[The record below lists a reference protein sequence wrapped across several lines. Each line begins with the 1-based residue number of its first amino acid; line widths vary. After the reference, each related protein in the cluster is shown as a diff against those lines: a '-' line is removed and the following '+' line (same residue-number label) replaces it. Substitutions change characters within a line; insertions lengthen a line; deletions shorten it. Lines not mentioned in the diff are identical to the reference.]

1 MQFYILTSGNLKALK
16 RHFDSEYSGFKKK
29 DAVVII
35 NSLNEDYIKE
45 AVSYCTK
52 KKIEHHVT
60 ESNGTPAKGKNSLLE
75 AFLASDNDYCVMI
88 DGDDFLTPHGVW
100 MYKHLAGLETPP
112 DAVCLINQ
120 RSIKKINHKPYSVK
134 PFTVDY
140 ENLLTL
146 NYLHVFNE
154 LRGLSIP
161 KATYYSTLYNNY
173 YTEQRK
179 YSEGDE
185 IHCRVTWVSRKAA
198 SFKFNEE
205 LIIGE
210 DTLHMLRLKHEAL
223 EGRLNFHT
231 NDEQPAT
238 YIYDERTPGTVEKT
252 SKFGIDYEW
261 MNDYLVALEEM
272 EKKNYLH
279 ENTRLPELKIDYP
292 KDYVY
297 DDYDLTSE
305 YTHKVDNEYITFPKN
320 ATDTAVK
327 KCHKFLESL
336 ENQQAAQRRNTL
348 MRKKTQSKEMKALRA
363 LKKLKNYRAMAYA
376 GSEVYTGSSGQ
387 NYGNGGG
394 GGGVVNE
401 VLTTAQPIP
410 AQTYNTS
417 ASAFTNSSAS
427 YGGSTSGSSGTS
439 YGGGSGSS
447 VTTGKVEDTAEGIEE
462 EEVEV
467 KETEITEADLVKSES
482 GLYLVRDTYVN
493 EEGNTVAAEYSIH
506 PEHGK
511 TQAQLDATDRA
522 QEYKNNLAAAEA
534 ADYAEQRR
542 LTDAENKISPEDNAD
557 VQEVVNTMANTGD
570 NAVHPRDQD
579 GPVDST
585 GGGTVTD
592 GSTGAVN
599 TNTAGAPTDIE
610 QTNPTYVAPEM
621 EAASILKAVPE
632 IDQRADAY
640 AAANPEWDETQS
652 AEAKAWFKKA
662 QENIK
667 LGISGPEMPAW
678 LVPDFRKGY
687 SEALA
692 LEIDESK
699 TVAPEGTTTDV
710 RNIEKLDDA
719 GTTSAG
725 TVDAPA
731 SVGYSSQKA
740 PTKVKAPT
748 GMEGQTYTAARA
760 GYATDVTAA
769 QATVSADAEA
779 NLDDAKLTEKAKAAK
794 RDPAEEQKALAD
806 DKIVFSPSEKAYVDT
821 VTGKRATLEQTEAAE
836 KKERALITDATM
848 SERDAAK
855 IKDIAGF
862 DAAQR
867 RTVKGTAAKSSAA
880 EMLTAVAEMPPEIAA
895 AIVEDPATVEI
906 ALDKEPVEVR
916 AAIAALPTEALV
928 SSQIESLLG
937 GMEDGNVPLWAKP
950 AVSQVEQM
958 LAKRG
963 MTASTIG
970 RDALFNAIIQSAMP
984 IAQSNA
990 QALQSR
996 AAQNLSNQQQ
1006 ANMST
1011 ATLDMQRRLAN
1022 LSNEQTSYSQTA
1034 QMAQQMSTLQSQFRQ
1049 DAVMTTAQQ
1058 QQQTRT
1064 QDLANRQ
1071 ETAKVNAMNDQA
1083 MRAQN
1088 LGNEQQVE
1096 LAEMQYMNATESEN
1110 MSAVQQKRMAE
1121 FQVAADF
1128 MSKNAGFVQ
1137 QMNLANLSAEQQTKL
1152 ANLTSQNQAAS
1163 ETLSNEQATELANLN
1178 TKMQTNLLQGKIA
1191 AEMNQAQLTADQ
1203 QRAVQNASMVAGVDM
1218 SKFSAAQQVEL
1229 TNSKFMQTMVATKF
1243 TADQQAAMQN
1253 ATAMA
1258 TLDMANL
1265 DKNAKLAAQNAQAF
1279 LQMDMTN
1286 LSNEQQANVMKA
1298 QNQQQ
1303 VLLSDTA
1310 AKNASLQF
1318 GAANEQQ
1325 TQQFMASLGVQV
1337 EQYNS
1342 SSNAAREQF
1351 NATAKDRA
1359 AAIDAG
1365 NELQAASLQAQL
1377 DTDVAKF
1384 NEQQDFNRDQ
1394 WNAANAQA
1402 VEQSNVQWRRQ
1413 ANLSD
1418 TAAQNSA
1425 NQQNAQISYNLTSQE
1440 QTQLWQQ
1447 LRDEAAYIRQNFEN
1461 EQQRK
1466 AQLLATAIGNEKVG
1480 SRKATEATEWLKA
1493 VSDVL

>member
-146 NYLHVFNE
+146 DYLHMFNE

-161 KATYYSTLYNNY
+161 KATYYNTLYNNY

-185 IHCRVTWVSRKAA
+185 IHCRVTWVSKKAA

-223 EGRLNFHT
+223 EGRLNFYT

-238 YIYDERTPGTVEKT
+238 YIYDERTPGTVQKT

-279 ENTRLPELKIDYP
+279 ENTRLPKLKIDYP

-305 YTHKVDNEYITFPKN
+305 YAHKVNNEYITFPKN

-327 KCHKFLESL
+327 KCHKFLKSL

-363 LKKLKNYRAMAYA
+363 LKKLKNYRAMAYGGA
-376 GSEVYTGSSGQ
+376 TINEVVTYGSSS
-387 NYGNGGG
+387 GGG
-394 GGGVVNE
+394 GGGNSN
-401 VLTTAQPIP
+401 
-410 AQTYNTS
+410 YNTS
-417 ASAFTNSSAS
+417 YNNSAAS
-427 YGGSTSGSSGTS
+427 YGGSSGTN
-439 YGGGSGSS
+439 YGGGTGGGGSS
-447 VTTGKVEDTAEGIEE
+447 TSAPPVEKQEE
-462 EEVEV
+462 EEVID
-467 KETEITEADLVKSES
+467 EIIVEAEPIPEPEKTLISEGFIDENGNYNAPVYSLSTS
-482 GLYLVRDTYVN
+482 G
-493 EEGNTVAAEYSIH
+493 A
-506 PEHGK
+506 K
-511 TQAQLDATDRA
+511 TQEELDAEAEEFAKDNPEMTEEELEERKRKR
-522 QEYKNNLAAAEA
+522 EEAEA
-534 ADYAEQRR
+534 
-542 LTDAENKISPEDNAD
+542 NKISPEDNAN
-557 VQEVVNTMANTGD
+557 VQEAVNTMSSVANGYPGTSEY
-570 NAVHPRDQD
+570 P
-579 GPVDST
+579 S
-585 GGGTVTD
+585 GGTATE
-592 GSTGAVN
+592 GSTGDVN
-599 TNTAGAPTDIE
+599 TNAGGAPTDIE

-621 EAASILKAVPE
+621 EAAKIGTA
-632 IDQRADAY
+632 AGY
-640 AAANPEWDETQS
+640 AP
-652 AEAKAWFKKA
+652 
-662 QENIK
+662 NI
-667 LGISGPEMPAW
+667 
-678 LVPDFRKGY
+678 
-687 SEALA
+687 
-692 LEIDESK
+692 
-699 TVAPEGTTTDV
+699 TDV

-719 GTTSAG
+719 GTTYAG

-731 SVGYSSQKA
+731 GVGYSSQKA
-740 PTKVKAPT
+740 PTKVEAPS
-748 GMEGQTYTAARA
+748 GMEGETYTAEQA
-760 GYATDVTAA
+760 GYGTDVTNAVGTVSEEA
-769 QATVSADAEA
+769 QAE
-779 NLDDAKLTEKAKAAK
+779 LDDATLTAKAEAAERNK
-794 RDPAEEQKALAD
+794 AEEKLAEAS
-806 DKIVFSPSEKAYVDT
+806 DKIVFDPSKGAYVNE
-821 VTGKRATLEQTEAAE
+821 VTGKTATVEQTEAAE
-836 KKERALITDATM
+836 KKDRALITDATM
-848 SERDAAK
+848 SEGDAAK

-880 EMLTAVAEMPPEIAA
+880 DMLTAVAEMPPEIAA

-963 MTASTIG
+963 MTTSTIG

-996 AAQNLSNQQQ
+996 AAQNLSNEQQ

-1022 LSNEQTSYSQTA
+1022 LANEQTSYSQTA

-1110 MSAVQQKRMAE
+1110 MSALQQERMAE

-1265 DKNAKLAAQNAQAF
+1265 DKNIKLAAQNAQAF

-1286 LSNEQQANVMKA
+1286 LSNEQQSNVLKA

-1310 AKNASLQF
+1310 AENAALQF
-1318 GAANEQQ
+1318 NAANEQQ

-1351 NATAKDRA
+1351 NATAQDRA

-1384 NEQQDFNRDQ
+1384 NEQQDFQRDQ
-1394 WNAANAQA
+1394 WNASNAQA

-1413 ANLSD
+1413 ANLAD

-1425 NQQNAQISYNLTSQE
+1425 NQQNAQIAYNLTSQE

-1466 AQLLATAIGNEKVG
+1466 AQMLATAIGNEKVFK
-1480 SRKATEATEWLKA
+1480 SDDRTK
-1493 VSDVL
+1493 VSAMLNTLNTAIG

>member
-45 AVSYCTK
+45 AVSYCTN

-146 NYLHVFNE
+146 DYLHMFNE

-223 EGRLNFHT
+223 EGRLNFYT

-238 YIYDERTPGTVEKT
+238 YIYDERTPGTVQKT

-387 NYGNGGG
+387 NYGGGG
-394 GGGVVNE
+394 GSINE
-401 VLTTAQPIP
+401 VVTTAQPIP
-410 AQTYNTS
+410 AQTYDTS
-417 ASAFTNSSAS
+417 AGAFTSPGTS
-427 YGGSTSGSSGTS
+427 YGGPTSGSSGTS
-439 YGGGSGSS
+439 YGTGVGGGGTV

-467 KETEITEADLVKSES
+467 KETEITDADLVKSES

-493 EEGNTVAAEYSIH
+493 EEGDTVAAEYSIH

-511 TQAQLDATDRA
+511 TQAQLDATVRA

-585 GGGTVTD
+585 GSGTVTE

-599 TNTAGAPTDIE
+599 TNTAGAPIDIE
-610 QTNPTYVAPEM
+610 QTNPTYVAPKM
-621 EAASILKAVPE
+621 EAASTLKAVPE

-662 QENIK
+662 QENTTI
-667 LGISGPEMPAW
+667 GIPQPEMPAW
-678 LVPDFRKGY
+678 LGSSNFLKGFD
-687 SEALA
+687 EALA

-719 GTTSAG
+719 GTTYAG

-748 GMEGQTYTAARA
+748 GMEGETYTAAQA
-760 GYATDVTAA
+760 GYGTDVTNAVGTVSEDA
-769 QATVSADAEA
+769 QAK
-779 NLDDAKLTEKAKAAK
+779 LDDAKLTERAKAAE
-794 RDPAEEQKALAD
+794 RDKAEEKKAEAAVEEFVISD
-806 DKIVFSPSEKAYVDT
+806 GAYVNK
-821 VTGKRATLEQTEAAE
+821 VTGEVATVVQAKDAEAAQREAITGEPTPKGEAAE
-836 KKERALITDATM
+836 IMSMYEFNQLEKRAISKDNA
-848 SERDAAK
+848 
-855 IKDIAGF
+855 IKNL
-862 DAAQR
+862 
-867 RTVKGTAAKSSAA
+867 KSQGLSDK
-880 EMLTAVAEMPPEIAA
+880 EIAKRLA
-895 AIVEDPATVEI
+895 DNPQLIADEFDDLPEDIKTT
-906 ALDKEPVEVR
+906 LSG
-916 AAIAALPTEALV
+916 LPQEALV
-928 SSQIESLLG
+928 SVQMETLMA
-937 GMEDGNVPLWAKP
+937 GMEDGEIPAWARP
-950 AVSQVEQM
+950 A
-958 LAKRG
+958 LAKVESNLAMRG
-963 MTASTIG
+963 MSSSSIG
-970 RDALFNAIIQSAMP
+970 RDALFNAIIQSAIPM
-984 IAQSNA
+984 AQSNA
-990 QALQSR
+990 QAVQNATSQDKQI
-996 AAQNLSNQQQ
+996 AADFLAKNAGFKQQMDL
-1006 ANMST
+1006 ANMSN
-1011 ATLDMQRRLAN
+1011 DQQMRLAN
-1022 LSNEQTSYSQTA
+1022 LSALN
-1034 QMAQQMSTLQSQFRQ
+1034 
-1049 DAVMTTAQQ
+1049 
-1058 QQQTRT
+1058 
-1064 QDLANRQ
+1064 
-1071 ETAKVNAMNDQA
+1071 QA
-1083 MRAQN
+1083 S
-1088 LGNEQQVE
+1088 
-1096 LAEMQYMNATESEN
+1096 SEN
-1110 MSAVQQKRMAE
+1110 MNARQQ
-1121 FQVAADF
+1121 
-1128 MSKNAGFVQ
+1128 
-1137 QMNLANLSAEQQTKL
+1137 
-1152 ANLTSQNQAAS
+1152 
-1163 ETLSNEQATELANLN
+1163 TELANLN
-1178 TKMQTNLLQGKIA
+1178 NRMQTNLLQGKIA
-1191 AEMNQAQLTADQ
+1191 ADMGIAQLNADQ
-1203 QRAVQNASMVAGVDM
+1203 QRAVQNASMVANVDM
-1218 SKFSAAQQVEL
+1218 TKFNSAQQVEL
-1229 TNSKFMQTMVATKF
+1229 TNSKFMQSMVATKF
-1243 TADQQAAMQN
+1243 SADQQAAMQN

-1258 TLDMANL
+1258 TMDMANL
-1265 DKNAKLAAQNAQAF
+1265 DKNAKIAVQNAQAF

-1286 LSNEQQANVMKA
+1286 LSNEQQSNVMKA

-1310 AKNASLQF
+1310 ARNAALQF

-1325 TQQFMASLGVQV
+1325 VQQFMASLGVQV

-1365 NELQAASLQAQL
+1365 NELQAASLQAQM
-1377 DTDVAKF
+1377 DTDIAKF
-1384 NEQQDFNRDQ
+1384 NEQQDFQRDQ
-1394 WNAANAQA
+1394 WNASNAQA

-1413 ANLSD
+1413 ANLAD

-1425 NQQNAQISYNLTSQE
+1425 NQQNAQIAYNLTSQE

-1466 AQLLATAIGNEKVG
+1466 AQMLATAIGNEKVFK
-1480 SRKATEATEWLKA
+1480 SDNTTK
-1493 VSDVL
+1493 VSALLRTLDSAIG

>member
-45 AVSYCTK
+45 AVSYCTN

-146 NYLHVFNE
+146 DYLHMFNE

-223 EGRLNFHT
+223 EGRLNFYT

-387 NYGNGGG
+387 NYGGGG
-394 GGGVVNE
+394 GSINE
-401 VLTTAQPIP
+401 VVTTAQPIP
-410 AQTYNTS
+410 AQTYDTS
-417 ASAFTNSSAS
+417 AGAFTSPGTS
-427 YGGSTSGSSGTS
+427 YGGPTSGSSGTS
-439 YGGGSGSS
+439 YGTGVGGGGTV

-467 KETEITEADLVKSES
+467 KEPEITEADLVKSES

-493 EEGNTVAAEYSIH
+493 EEGDTVAAEYSIH

-511 TQAQLDATDRA
+511 TQAQLDATVRA

-585 GGGTVTD
+585 GSGTVTE

-599 TNTAGAPTDIE
+599 TNTAGAPIDIE
-610 QTNPTYVAPEM
+610 QTNPTYAAPEM
-621 EAASILKAVPE
+621 DAAKIGVSAG
-632 IDQRADAY
+632 Y
-640 AAANPEWDETQS
+640 AP
-652 AEAKAWFKKA
+652 
-662 QENIK
+662 
-667 LGISGPEMPAW
+667 
-678 LVPDFRKGY
+678 Y
-687 SEALA
+687 
-692 LEIDESK
+692 
-699 TVAPEGTTTDV
+699 TTED

-719 GTTSAG
+719 GTTYAG

-748 GMEGQTYTAARA
+748 GMEGETYTAAQA
-760 GYATDVTAA
+760 GYGTDVTNAVGTVSEDA
-769 QATVSADAEA
+769 QAK
-779 NLDDAKLTEKAKAAK
+779 LDDAKLTERAKAAE
-794 RDPAEEQKALAD
+794 RDKAEEKKAEAAVEEFVISD
-806 DKIVFSPSEKAYVDT
+806 GAYVNK
-821 VTGKRATLEQTEAAE
+821 VTGEVATVVQAKDAEAAQREAITGEPTPKGEAAE
-836 KKERALITDATM
+836 IMSMYEFNQLEKRAISKDNA
-848 SERDAAK
+848 
-855 IKDIAGF
+855 IKNLKS
-862 DAAQR
+862 
-867 RTVKGTAAKSSAA
+867 KGLSDK
-880 EMLTAVAEMPPEIAA
+880 EIAKRLA
-895 AIVEDPATVEI
+895 DNPQLIADEFDDLPEDIKTT
-906 ALDKEPVEVR
+906 LSG
-916 AAIAALPTEALV
+916 LPQEALV
-928 SSQIESLLG
+928 SVQMETLMA
-937 GMEDGNVPLWAKP
+937 GMEDGEVPAWARP
-950 AVSQVEQM
+950 A
-958 LAKRG
+958 LAKVESNLAMRG
-963 MTASTIG
+963 MSSSSIG
-970 RDALFNAIIQSAMP
+970 RDALFNAIIQSAIPM
-984 IAQSNA
+984 AQSNA
-990 QALQSR
+990 QAVQNATSQDKQI
-996 AAQNLSNQQQ
+996 AADFLAKNAGFKQQMDL
-1006 ANMST
+1006 ANMSN
-1011 ATLDMQRRLAN
+1011 DQQMRLAN
-1022 LSNEQTSYSQTA
+1022 LSALN
-1034 QMAQQMSTLQSQFRQ
+1034 
-1049 DAVMTTAQQ
+1049 
-1058 QQQTRT
+1058 
-1064 QDLANRQ
+1064 
-1071 ETAKVNAMNDQA
+1071 QA
-1083 MRAQN
+1083 S
-1088 LGNEQQVE
+1088 
-1096 LAEMQYMNATESEN
+1096 SEN
-1110 MSAVQQKRMAE
+1110 MNARQQ
-1121 FQVAADF
+1121 
-1128 MSKNAGFVQ
+1128 
-1137 QMNLANLSAEQQTKL
+1137 
-1152 ANLTSQNQAAS
+1152 
-1163 ETLSNEQATELANLN
+1163 TELANLN
-1178 TKMQTNLLQGKIA
+1178 NRMQTNLLQGKIA
-1191 AEMNQAQLTADQ
+1191 ADMGIAQLNADQ
-1203 QRAVQNASMVAGVDM
+1203 QRAVQNASMVANVDM
-1218 SKFSAAQQVEL
+1218 TKFNSAQQVEL
-1229 TNSKFMQTMVATKF
+1229 TNSKFMQSMVATKF
-1243 TADQQAAMQN
+1243 SADQQAAMQN

-1258 TLDMANL
+1258 TMDMANL
-1265 DKNAKLAAQNAQAF
+1265 DKNAKIAVQNAQAF

-1286 LSNEQQANVMKA
+1286 LSNEQQSNVMKA

-1310 AKNASLQF
+1310 ARNAALQF

-1325 TQQFMASLGVQV
+1325 VQQFMASLGVQV

-1365 NELQAASLQAQL
+1365 NELQAASLQAQM
-1377 DTDVAKF
+1377 DTDIAKF
-1384 NEQQDFNRDQ
+1384 NEQQDFQRDQ
-1394 WNAANAQA
+1394 WNASNAQA

-1413 ANLSD
+1413 ANLAD

-1425 NQQNAQISYNLTSQE
+1425 NQQNAQIAYNLTSQE

-1466 AQLLATAIGNEKVG
+1466 AQMLATAIGNEKVFK
-1480 SRKATEATEWLKA
+1480 SDNTTK
-1493 VSDVL
+1493 VSALLRTLDSAIG

>member
-146 NYLHVFNE
+146 NYLHMFNE

-223 EGRLNFHT
+223 EGRLNFYT

-320 ATDTAVK
+320 ATDIAVK

-387 NYGNGGG
+387 NYGSGG
-394 GGGVVNE
+394 GGGVINE
-401 VLTTAQPIP
+401 VLTKAQPIP

-417 ASAFTNSSAS
+417 ASAFTNSSPS

-467 KETEITEADLVKSES
+467 KETEITDADLVKSES

-493 EEGNTVAAEYSIH
+493 EEGDTVAAEYSIH

-610 QTNPTYVAPEM
+610 QTNPTYVAPKM
-621 EAASILKAVPE
+621 EAASVLKAVPE
-632 IDQRADAY
+632 DDQRADAY
-640 AAANPEWDETQS
+640 AAANPQWDETQS
-652 AEAKAWFKKA
+652 AEAKAWYKKA
-662 QENIK
+662 RENTK
-667 LGISGPEMPAW
+667 LGIPQPKMPAW
-678 LVPDFRKGY
+678 LISSDWLKGWD
-687 SEALA
+687 EAA
-692 LEIDESK
+692 RLEIDESK
-699 TVAPEGTTTDV
+699 TVAPEGTTTDM

-725 TVDAPA
+725 IVDAPA
-731 SVGYSSQKA
+731 SVGSSSQKA

-748 GMEGQTYTAARA
+748 GMEGETYTAAQA
-760 GYATDVTAA
+760 ESGTDVENAIGKVSDDA
-769 QATVSADAEA
+769 QAK
-779 NLDDAKLTEKAKAAK
+779 LDDATLTEKAKAAE
-794 RDPAEEQKALAD
+794 RDKAEEKLAEAAVEEFVISD
-806 DKIVFSPSEKAYVDT
+806 GAYVNK
-821 VTGKRATLEQTEAAE
+821 VTGEVATVVQAKDAEAAQREAITGEPTPEGEAAE
-836 KKERALITDATM
+836 IMSMYEFNQLEKRAISKDNA
-848 SERDAAK
+848 
-855 IKDIAGF
+855 IKNLKS
-862 DAAQR
+862 
-867 RTVKGTAAKSSAA
+867 KGLSDK
-880 EMLTAVAEMPPEIAA
+880 EIAKRLA
-895 AIVEDPATVEI
+895 DNPQLIADEFDDLPEDIKTT
-906 ALDKEPVEVR
+906 LSG
-916 AAIAALPTEALV
+916 LPQEALV
-928 SSQIESLLG
+928 SVQMETLMA
-937 GMEDGNVPLWAKP
+937 GMEDGEVPAWARP
-950 AVSQVEQM
+950 A
-958 LAKRG
+958 LAKVESNLAMRG
-963 MTASTIG
+963 MSSSSIG
-970 RDALFNAIIQSAMP
+970 RDALFNAIIQSAIPM
-984 IAQSNA
+984 AQSNA
-990 QALQSR
+990 QAVQNATSQDKQI
-996 AAQNLSNQQQ
+996 AADFLAKNAGFKQQMDL
-1006 ANMST
+1006 ANMSN
-1011 ATLDMQRRLAN
+1011 DQQMRLAN
-1022 LSNEQTSYSQTA
+1022 LSALN
-1034 QMAQQMSTLQSQFRQ
+1034 
-1049 DAVMTTAQQ
+1049 
-1058 QQQTRT
+1058 
-1064 QDLANRQ
+1064 
-1071 ETAKVNAMNDQA
+1071 QA
-1083 MRAQN
+1083 S
-1088 LGNEQQVE
+1088 
-1096 LAEMQYMNATESEN
+1096 SEN
-1110 MSAVQQKRMAE
+1110 MNARQQ
-1121 FQVAADF
+1121 
-1128 MSKNAGFVQ
+1128 
-1137 QMNLANLSAEQQTKL
+1137 
-1152 ANLTSQNQAAS
+1152 
-1163 ETLSNEQATELANLN
+1163 TELANLN
-1178 TKMQTNLLQGKIA
+1178 NRMQTNLLQGKIA
-1191 AEMNQAQLTADQ
+1191 ADMGIAQLNADQ
-1203 QRAVQNASMVAGVDM
+1203 QRAVQNASMVANVDM
-1218 SKFSAAQQVEL
+1218 TKFNSAQQVEL
-1229 TNSKFMQTMVATKF
+1229 TNSKFMQSMVATKF

-1310 AKNASLQF
+1310 AKNAALQF

-1365 NELQAASLQAQL
+1365 NELQAASLQAQM
-1377 DTDVAKF
+1377 DTDIAKF
-1384 NEQQDFNRDQ
+1384 NEQQDFQRDQ
-1394 WNAANAQA
+1394 WNASNAQA

-1466 AQLLATAIGNEKVG
+1466 AQMLATAIGNEKVG
-1480 SRKATEATEWLKA
+1480 SRGAKDATAWLKA
-1493 VSDVL
+1493 VSDVI